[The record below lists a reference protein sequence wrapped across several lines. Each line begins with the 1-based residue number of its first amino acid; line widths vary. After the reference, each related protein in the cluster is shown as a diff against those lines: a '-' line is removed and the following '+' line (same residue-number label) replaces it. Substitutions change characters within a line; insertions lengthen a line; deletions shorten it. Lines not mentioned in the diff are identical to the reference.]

1 MSPFIL
7 YHTIVSLLS
16 GISSLMS
23 LINNYYIRDKF
34 DVEMA
39 LIVIYKHSDVAIL
52 FLRWFLV

>member
-16 GISSLMS
+16 GISSLM
-23 LINNYYIRDKF
+23 YYISDKF

-52 FLRWFLV
+52 LLRWFLV